1 MHKEGTYTVISWN
14 GKDGYMVDA
23 NDEMIVLS
31 KTELPDNFNGR
42 LVPGEKVEF
51 KMIPCLVNRQGT
63 EDERERQAQ
72 KTPPVMSQRANELM
86 HKESE
91 RRARYGVGPGMAGIK

>member
-1 MHKEGTYTVISWN
+1 MHKEGIYTVISWN

-31 KTELPDNFNGR
+31 KTELPENFHGR
-42 LVPGEKVEF
+42 LVPGEKIEF
-51 KMIPCLVNRQGT
+51 KMTPTLINRQGT

-72 KTPPVMSQRANELM
+72 KTPPVMSPRINELM
-86 HKESE
+86 HRESE
-91 RRARYGVGPGMAGIK
+91 RRARYGVNSTVGK